1 MSGYAE
7 SNLSANE
14 IIGGLESFTVEAWYK
29 NFGVNSG
36 NNEGYDDHAMIVSSY
51 RRSGG
56 GDPYGNFNLKINAGN
71 GAGDDPIDVGKAYA
85 DYGAYSSVRVDNGL
99 WNHIAASYEMQGN
112 GSWIVKIYVNGVLN
126 DIAQGPLDEYN
137 NHTSSQNSIRLNN
150 HSPFAGDHML
160 DCRYA
165 GVKISSGLP
174 YGAYDDNNPF
184 SPIFPLPNSENT
196 IVNLDFSNPVNGQL
210 NDLSGNENHFSLHGD
225 YALELDAP
233 MQSIVIEVPGDYSNY
248 STSY

>member
-1 MSGYAE
+1 ME
-7 SNLSANE
+7 
-14 IIGGLESFTVEAWYK
+14 
-29 NFGVNSG
+29 
-36 NNEGYDDHAMIVSSY
+36 
-51 RRSGG
+51 G

-85 DYGAYSSVRVDNGL
+85 DYGAYSSIRVDNGL
-99 WNHIAASYEMQGN
+99 WNHIAASYELQGN

-126 DIAQGPLDEYN
+126 DIAQGPLDEYY

-165 GVKISSGLP
+165 GVKISSGIP
-174 YGAYDDNNPF
+174 YGVYDENNPF
-184 SPIFPLPNSENT
+184 SPIFPLLNSENT

-210 NDLSGNENHFSLHGD
+210 NDLSGNENHFSLHGG

-233 MQSIVIEVPGDYSNY
+233 MQSIVIEVPRDYSTIQQAIDASNDGDVIHVSEGVY
-248 STSY
+248 FENINFNGKSVALIGENPIQYYYRWRNRK